1 MTVKEAINT
10 RYSTR
15 NYVPNAEISAE
26 VKELILDAGY
36 KAPNGLAIEPWKF
49 LLVEG
54 NMEDVTAACFG
65 QKHVSDSSFMVA
77 FLNYKH
83 EYVKAHPEV
92 FTAKLEKSGL
102 REDQI
107 NMYLGMLESRGTQY
121 YREQLM
127 FAAAQMA
134 LQAVELEVGSVIVGG
149 FDPVK
154 MAEVLNIDTDKFEV
168 GLMMSFGKNAD
179 TEMKNRIR
187 RDREEVIGRVKL

>member
-15 NYVPNAEISAE
+15 NYVPNAEIADE
-26 VKELILDAGY
+26 VKDIILDAGY

-49 LLVEG
+49 LLIEG
-54 NMEDVTAACFG
+54 KKEDVASACYG

-77 FLNYKH
+77 LLNYKH
-83 EYVKAHPEV
+83 EYVVEHPEV
-92 FTAKLEKSGL
+92 FTVKLEKSGL

-107 NMYLGMLESRGTQY
+107 SMYLGMLESRGTQY

-127 FAAAQMA
+127 FASAQMA
-134 LQAVELEVGSVIVGG
+134 LQATELEVGSVVIGG
-149 FDPVK
+149 FDAVK
-154 MAEVLNIDTDKFEV
+154 MAEVLNVDTEKFEV

-187 RDREEVIGRVKL
+187 RDRSEVIEKITL